1 MNSDRG
7 EAIKPVPRLILFAGH
22 AGTGKTTL
30 AKRAMPLI
38 SARTGQDF
46 FFLDKDTAYG
56 RFSAQGTGELPFA
69 GHPTVGAAVV
79 VALNDPAA
87 PGSWF
92 PPCLFHRTTGL
103 WCPGCGLT
111 RAAHALL
118 NGHPVQAVGYNLFA
132 PLVFLAIGLSWLTW
146 TRQAFGRPMANP
158 IMRLPSRAHTGLIV
172 AIVALARNSGSLA

>member
-1 MNSDRG
+1 M
-7 EAIKPVPRLILFAGH
+7 EAANRD
-22 AGTGKTTL
+22 TGLGQRIGTL
-30 AKRAMPLI
+30 ACGCGLA
-38 SARTGQDF
+38 A
-46 FFLDKDTAYG
+46 
-56 RFSAQGTGELPFA
+56 
-69 GHPTVGAAVV
+69 AAVV

-172 AIVALARNSGSLA
+172 AIVAFGVMRNIPVAPFRALAP